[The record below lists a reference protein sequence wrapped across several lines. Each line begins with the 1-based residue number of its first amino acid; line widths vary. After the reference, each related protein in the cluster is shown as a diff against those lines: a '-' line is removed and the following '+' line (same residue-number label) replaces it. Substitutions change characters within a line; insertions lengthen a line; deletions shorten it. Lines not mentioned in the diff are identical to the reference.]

1 MKIAID
7 AMGGD
12 HAPEVNVRGAMLA
25 TKQWKDIEIILVG
38 DSKQIDPLL
47 DTTFPNITVNHTDE
61 MISGD
66 EEPVRAVRRKKN
78 SSMVLA
84 GKMVKDRSADAM
96 ISSGNTGALMATGL
110 LVMGR
115 IPGVERPALAP
126 MLPTMDNVG
135 LLALDLGANMDASAE
150 HLVQYAIMGNIYRT
164 KIHGMD
170 SPRVGLLNVGT
181 EKGKG
186 SEITKEVYPLLEQL
200 PINFIGNVE
209 ARDVLNRN
217 CDVLVCDGFVGNI
230 LLKAM
235 EGTASNVFSVL
246 KVELTKNLLR
256 KAAAAILKSSLSA
269 FKKKMDYTTY
279 GGAPL
284 LGVNGVCI
292 KSHGSSDANA
302 VKNAI
307 GQARNAIEKKLVDSI
322 ASEIRNEGNNR

>member
-1 MKIAID
+1 MRIAMD

-12 HAPEVNVRGAMLA
+12 HAPEVNVKGAMLA
-25 TKQWKDIEIILVG
+25 AKDWTDIEIILVG
-38 DSKQIDPLL
+38 DEKQIKPLL
-47 DTTFPNITVNHTDE
+47 DESISNIKIHHTDE
-61 MISGD
+61 MILAD
-66 EEPVRAVRRKKN
+66 EEPVKAVRRKKN

-84 GKMVKDRSADAM
+84 GKMVKDKSADAM
-96 ISSGNTGALMATGL
+96 ISAGNTGALMTTGL
-110 LVMGR
+110 LVIGR

-126 MLPTMDNVG
+126 TMPTMDNAG
-135 LLALDLGANMDASAE
+135 ILALDLGANMDASEE
-150 HLVQYAIMGNIYRT
+150 HLVQYAVMGSIYRS
-164 KIHGMD
+164 KIHGME

-181 EKGKG
+181 EAGKG
-186 SEITKEVYPLLEQL
+186 SEITKAVYPMLEQL

-235 EGTASNVFSVL
+235 EGTANNIFSVL
-246 KVELTKNLLR
+246 KVELTKNFLR
-256 KAAAAILKSSLSA
+256 KAAAAILKPSLSA

-302 VKNAI
+302 VKNAV
-307 GQARNAIEKKLVDSI
+307 GQARNAIQKELVTSI
-322 ASEIRNEGNNR
+322 ASEFNKK

>member
-12 HAPEVNVRGAMLA
+12 HAPEVNVKGAMLA
-25 TKQWKDIEIILVG
+25 AKQWKDIEIILVG
-38 DSKQIDPLL
+38 DSKQIHSFLDPS
-47 DTTFPNITVNHTDE
+47 FPNISVTHTDE
-61 MISGD
+61 MISGN

-84 GKMVKDRSADAM
+84 GRMVKDKSADAM
-96 ISSGNTGALMATGL
+96 ISAGNTGALMTTGL
-110 LVMGR
+110 LVIGR

-150 HLVQYAIMGNIYRT
+150 HLVQYALMGNIYRT
-164 KIHGMD
+164 KIHGID

-181 EKGKG
+181 EEGKG
-186 SEITKEVYPLLEQL
+186 SEITKEVYPLLKQL
-200 PINFIGNVE
+200 PIHFIGNVE

-217 CDVLVCDGFVGNI
+217 CDVLICDGFVGNI

-235 EGTASNVFSVL
+235 EGTASNIFSVL

-256 KAAAAILKSSLSA
+256 KAAAAILKPSLSA

-322 ASEIRNEGNNR
+322 ASEIGKK